1 MRRLVLAAVL
11 AGAAL
16 CAPGVRAADA
26 PIDWPTRPVRVI
38 VPYATG
44 GPSDV
49 LVRLVAPRLAERLGQ
64 PVIVENRPG
73 ASGNIGTDFV
83 AKSAPDGYTLVIG
96 TNTTAANAT
105 LYRNMPFDIL
115 TAFAPITTLFRDGN
129 ILVVPASSPA
139 KSVAELIALARAKPG
154 TLTYA
159 SSGNGTSTHL
169 AGVLLSQAAAVDVVH
184 VPYKGIAAGITDVI
198 GGQVS
203 MMFTS
208 IAIVSPQIRAG
219 TLRALAVTRDRR
231 LPGFPDLPTM
241 SEAGYPGFELTNGWG
256 GVWAPAGTSPA
267 IIRRLHDEIVAILR
281 TPEVRAAFESRS
293 VDPGGD
299 TPDEFQRAI
308 RDDVAK
314 LAIIV
319 RASGATL
326 D

>member
-1 MRRLVLAAVL
+1 MRRLVLAALL

-26 PIDWPTRPVRVI
+26 IGDWPTRPIRVV

-49 LVRLVAPRLAERLGQ
+49 LVRLVAPRLSERLGQ

-83 AKSAPDGYTLVIG
+83 AKSTPDGYTLVIG

-129 ILVVPASSPA
+129 ILVVPASFPA
-139 KSVAELIALARAKPG
+139 KSVAELVALARAKPG

-219 TLRALAVTRDRR
+219 TVRALAVTRDRR

-256 GVWAPAGTSPA
+256 GFWAPAGTPPA
-267 IIRRLHDEIVAILR
+267 IIRRLHDEIVAVLR

-299 TPDEFQRAI
+299 TPEEFQRAI

>member
-1 MRRLVLAAVL
+1 MRRFVLAALL
-11 AGAAL
+11 AGATL
-16 CAPGVRAADA
+16 CAPGARAADA
-26 PIDWPTRPVRVI
+26 TGDWPTRPIRVV

-49 LVRLVAPRLAERLGQ
+49 LVRLVAPRLSERLGQ

-83 AKSAPDGYTLVIG
+83 AKSTPDGYTLVIG

-129 ILVVPASSPA
+129 ILVVPASFPA
-139 KSVAELIALARAKPG
+139 KSVAELVALARAKPG
-154 TLTYA
+154 ALTYA

-219 TLRALAVTRDRR
+219 TVRALAVTRDRR

-241 SEAGYPGFELTNGWG
+241 TEAGYPGFELTNGWG
-256 GVWAPAGTSPA
+256 GFWAPAGTPPA

-299 TPDEFQRAI
+299 TPEEFQRAI

>member
-1 MRRLVLAAVL
+1 MRRFVLAAVL

-16 CAPGVRAADA
+16 WASGVGAEDA
-26 PIDWPTRPVRVI
+26 IGDWPTRPIRVV

-49 LVRLVAPRLAERLGQ
+49 LVRLVAPRLSERLGQ

-105 LYRNMPFDIL
+105 LYRTMPFDIL

-129 ILVVPASSPA
+129 ILVVPASFPA
-139 KSVAELIALARAKPG
+139 RSVAELVALARAKPG

-219 TLRALAVTRDRR
+219 TVRALAVTRDRR

-256 GVWAPAGTSPA
+256 GFWAPAGTPPA

-299 TPDEFQRAI
+299 TPEEFQRAI